1 MRRQREDWKI
11 DAQSRRLKLTMYG
24 YVTCVLV
31 LGTASFLQNTIYA
44 TVTSSFIR
52 PERIDNLMD
61 TLSAYGAP
69 LPSLFIIWLADGLL
83 VSTLFEMNTRI

>member
-1 MRRQREDWKI
+1 
-11 DAQSRRLKLTMYG
+11 MYG
-24 YVTCVLV
+24 YVTVVLV

-44 TVTSSFIR
+44 TVTSSFVR

-69 LPSLFIIWLADGLL
+69 LPSLFIIWAADGLL
-83 VSTLFEMNTRI
+83 VSALFKTSSR